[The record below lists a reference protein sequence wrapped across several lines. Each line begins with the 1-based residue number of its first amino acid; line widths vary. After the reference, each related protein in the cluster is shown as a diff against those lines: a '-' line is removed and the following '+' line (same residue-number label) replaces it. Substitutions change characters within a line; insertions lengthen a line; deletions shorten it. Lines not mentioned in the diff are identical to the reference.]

1 MKRVQKRKEVTGPRE
16 LWQSYSDMMAAL
28 LLMFVMM
35 LLGITLLFRHS
46 TKELEEKNEAYEA
59 MSEDLNERMSEY
71 DVMEDELSQR
81 ETELAQKEAE
91 LAQKESEYDVLEKEL
106 EQKTLDY
113 IAQSSELKKKTE
125 AYDAQ
130 SAELEE
136 KKTLLEQ
143 AQAAF
148 DAQSAELTEKTTA
161 LDSILG
167 VRRSLVETLRKEFYD
182 TNLMVDPLT
191 GAISFDSNLL
201 FGYNSSVLTDEGKAF
216 LEGFFPRYV
225 EVLLGES
232 FRDYVAEIIIEGHT
246 DTAGSYMYN
255 LQLSQSRA
263 LAVASYFL
271 SDSETI
277 FTEEQ
282 RTQLRQ
288 IVTANGRSW
297 SSPVLKPDGSV
308 DMDGSRR
315 VEILFRL
322 KDQEMIEQMVEALS
336 GEE

>member
-1 MKRVQKRKEVTGPRE
+1 MKRAQKRKEVTGVRE

-28 LLMFVMM
+28 LLMFIMM

-59 MSEDLNERMSEY
+59 MSEDLSERMSEY

-81 ETELAQKEAE
+81 ESE

-106 EQKTLDY
+106 EKKTLDY
-113 IAQSSELKKKTE
+113 IAQNNELKEKTE

-130 SAELEE
+130 SAELAE
-136 KKTLLEQ
+136 KKSLLEQ

-161 LDSILG
+161 LDAILG
-167 VRRSLVETLRKEFYD
+167 VRRSLVETLRKEFHD

-232 FRDYVAEIIIEGHT
+232 FHDYVAEIIIEGHT
-246 DTAGSYMYN
+246 DTVGSYMYN
-255 LQLSQSRA
+255 LQLSQNRA

-297 SSPVLKPDGSV
+297 SSPVFKPDGSV

-322 KDQEMIEQMVEALS
+322 KDQEMIEQMVEALR
-336 GEE
+336 GE

>member
-1 MKRVQKRKEVTGPRE
+1 MKRAQKRRGIAGVKEI
-16 LWQSYSDMMAAL
+16 WQSYSDMMAAL
-28 LLMFVMM
+28 LLMFIMM

-46 TKELEEKNEAYEA
+46 TQELEDKNKAYEA

-71 DVMEDELSQR
+71 DVMENELSQR
-81 ETELAQKEAE
+81 EAELAEKESE
-91 LAQKESEYDVLEKEL
+91 LAQKESEYNVLEKEL
-106 EQKTLDY
+106 EQKTIDY
-113 IAQSSELKKKTE
+113 IAQSNELKKKTE

-130 SAELEE
+130 SAEL
-136 KKTLLEQ
+136 
-143 AQAAF
+143 
-148 DAQSAELTEKTTA
+148 TEKTNA
-161 LDSILG
+161 LDAILG
-167 VRRSLVETLRKEFYD
+167 VRRSIVDTLRNEFHD
-182 TNLMVDPLT
+182 TDLMVNPLT

-201 FGYNSSVLTDEGKAF
+201 FAYNSSTLTGEGKDF
-216 LEGFFPRYV
+216 LEDFFPRYV
-225 EVLLGES
+225 EILLGVS
-232 FRDYVAEIIIEGHT
+232 FKEYVAEIIVEGHT

-282 RTQLRQ
+282 RTQLRK

-308 DMDGSRR
+308 DMDSSRR
-315 VEILFRL
+315 VEIQFRL
-322 KDQEMIEQMVEALS
+322 KDQEMIEQMMQALDEEPE
-336 GEE
+336 GES